1 MTLLIRQLPLLA
13 LLLIVAVPAWGQE
26 AKGVGVVTA
35 LTGQAN
41 LKRPQAPQAPLK
53 LRDNLFVRDI
63 VDTEKESRAR
73 VLLLGKSSVTVLEL
87 SRLEIREETRPDGT
101 QRAIIDLATGK
112 IRVMVARRLMKPGDE
127 VQIRT
132 PNAVAAVRGS
142 DGVIEATTL
151 PDGRPETLVLVASGV
166 FEVSAPSTRPIAM
179 AETWSDLPS
188 GIRVV
193 QAPALALGGGN
204 PNVWIATGPPG
215 LQQVVRRFASPSEIN
230 AAIQVFQIP
239 GGVASGTQV
248 GKREPNGEAVLA
260 TMEALTQVETL
271 RAGGQPGTGR
281 TLPSSTTPP
290 TAGPTSTETSRGS
303 TTQTSTSTPPPSTS
317 TGEDAFS
324 QLSPGNQRIA
334 MALYNAQLS
343 GESIPTLTL
352 NEIAELKLT
361 LGWGEIFKLLKSQEL
376 IMEGKKNLGQVVSEY
391 VRSNVS
397 FNRFLGNPVI
407 NVLDRVNGR
416 TRGRGLGLGL
426 GSSCAGGACSKGVV
440 PPTP

>member
-1 MTLLIRQLPLLA
+1 MTLLIRQIPLLA

-53 LRDNLFVRDI
+53 LRDTLFVRDI
-63 VDTEKESRAR
+63 VDTLKESLAR

-101 QRAIIDLATGK
+101 QRAIIDLAVGK
-112 IRVMVARRLMKPGDE
+112 IRVMVARSLMKPGDE

-151 PDGRPETLVLVASGV
+151 PDGRPETSVLVASGV

-204 PNVWIATGPPG
+204 PNALTATGPPG
-215 LQQVVRRFASPSEIN
+215 LQQVVTRFASPSEIN
-230 AAIQVFQIP
+230 AAIQAFKIP

-271 RAGGQPGTGR
+271 RTGGQPGTG
-281 TLPSSTTPP
+281 TALPSSTTP
-290 TAGPTSTETSRGS
+290 
-303 TTQTSTSTPPPSTS
+303 
-317 TGEDAFS
+317 
-324 QLSPGNQRIA
+324 SPINGILRN
-334 MALYNAQLS
+334 
-343 GESIPTLTL
+343 
-352 NEIAELKLT
+352 K
-361 LGWGEIFKLLKSQEL
+361 
-376 IMEGKKNLGQVVSEY
+376 
-391 VRSNVS
+391 
-397 FNRFLGNPVI
+397 VI
-407 NVLDRVNGR
+407 NVLDTVNGDR
-416 TRGRGLGLGL
+416 HGRGLGR
-426 GSSCAGGACSKGVV
+426 GSLCAHGECKKGG
-440 PPTP
+440 

>member
-1 MTLLIRQLPLLA
+1 VTLLIRQIPLLA

-53 LRDNLFVRDI
+53 LRDKLFVRDI
-63 VDTEKESRAR
+63 VDTHKESLAR

-87 SRLEIREETRPDGT
+87 SRLEIQEETRPDGT
-101 QRAIIDLATGK
+101 QRAIIDLAAGK
-112 IRVMVARRLMKPGDE
+112 IRVMVARSLMKPGDE

-151 PDGRPETLVLVASGV
+151 PDGRPETSVLVASGV

-230 AAIQVFQIP
+230 AAIQVFKIP

-271 RAGGQPGTGR
+271 R
-281 TLPSSTTPP
+281 L
-290 TAGPTSTETSRGS
+290 
-303 TTQTSTSTPPPSTS
+303 
-317 TGEDAFS
+317 
-324 QLSPGNQRIA
+324 
-334 MALYNAQLS
+334 M
-343 GESIPTLTL
+343 
-352 NEIAELKLT
+352 
-361 LGWGEIFKLLKSQEL
+361 KSQEL
-376 IMEGKKNLGQVVSEY
+376 IQEGKKNLGQVVSED
-391 VRSNVS
+391 VSGKGS
-397 FNRFLGNPVI
+397 FNGIIGDKVRIIPDAGN
-407 NVLDRVNGR
+407 G
-416 TRGRGLGLGL
+416 GKHGGGLGL
-426 GSSCAGGACSKGVV
+426 GSSCAHGACSKGHK
-440 PPTP
+440 